1 MNKVLWMFSHIN
13 CKKISLKSKGKVL
26 HQLREELSDTQQWV
40 MANEEMAHNVK
51 LDRTEASMFV
61 WF

>member
-1 MNKVLWMFSHIN
+1 MFSHIN